1 MNLITNKH
9 CKERRLVGKSGGGEI
24 ISFIVLPPLR
34 HTRRTG
40 RPSRIEITQFFWKL
54 FPVDFGFLKFLG
66 NGDVFFWKDCNQK
79 IRVEHA
85 FGRREESRKFQE
97 LEGFEAK
104 CSLCAFYLKQWAGF
118 PFRICKEGSRV
129 KRKIWSFVS
138 LGPDWK
144 KQGNWESAWSLVFHL
159 HPAVDQFTCFNIF
172 HPCFGSELFRFTRLT
187 LISSS
192 TFSSNFLRYLCTWRK
207 WK

>member
-66 NGDVFFWKDCNQK
+66 NGDVFLLKRLQSEDTSRTCIWTS
-79 IRVEHA
+79 
-85 FGRREESRKFQE
+85 GRISQIPRIGRFRGQMQ
-97 LEGFEAK
+97 LVCILFETM
-104 CSLCAFYLKQWAGF
+104 SMFSF
-118 PFRICKEGSRV
+118 PDMQNCKEGSRV

-144 KQGNWESAWSLVFHL
+144 KNRAIENQHDL
-159 HPAVDQFTCFNIF
+159 
-172 HPCFGSELFRFTRLT
+172 
-187 LISSS
+187 
-192 TFSSNFLRYLCTWRK
+192 
-207 WK
+207 

>member
-40 RPSRIEITQFFWKL
+40 RLSRIEITHFFWKL

-66 NGDVFFWKDCNQK
+66 NGDIFLKDCNQK

-104 CSLCAFYLKQWAGF
+104 CSLCAFYLKQWACF

-187 LISSS
+187 SISSS